1 VDSVKTTIAEN
12 RRQQSPGLILAIANA
27 AGIEVSGDRRKRP
40 IRCPLHADTQP
51 SAFLEVEKNFFY
63 CSVCTPDGGWG
74 ARRFA
79 EALGVPWAADGS
91 ASVSATRPPSP
102 VAAESRFSPAD
113 AERTWDLALGRARDD
128 HWHEADMPVYSYLGS
143 RSLVESWEVAAFG
156 IAASGTPLPAAVAG
170 WPRTGHQIVV
180 PLYDDHGQLTN
191 IQGRAIRPAAKKVLF
206 PIGSRAAGTLFAS
219 RSGLQ
224 VLRST
229 WTGERTLILGEGLT
243 DFLALSITTS
253 LPLLCAPGVGIASKA
268 IGSWVAGFT
277 VLLAL
282 DCDSAGEGAI
292 AAVSRAIYAHGGTR
306 VRRLEWAPGIKDVC
320 DLLRAHGAVRVISA
334 IEAVRHG

>member
-1 VDSVKTTIAEN
+1 MSAVTAAIHRPLAYGVILEIA
-12 RRQQSPGLILAIANA
+12 ATV
-27 AGIEVSGDRRKRP
+27 GIEVLGSGRKRP

-63 CSVCTPDGGWG
+63 CSVCTPGGGWG

-79 EALGVPWAADGS
+79 EALGLPWAAGRS
-91 ASVSATRPPSP
+91 ASVSATRLPSP
-102 VAAESRFSPAD
+102 VTAESSFSPAD
-113 AERTWDLALGRARDD
+113 AQRAWDLALARARDD
-128 HWHEADMPVYSYLGS
+128 HWQEADMPVYSYLGS
-143 RSLVESWEVAAFG
+143 RRLVESWEVAAFG
-156 IAASGTPLPAAVAG
+156 IAASGMPLPSAVAG

-191 IQGRAIRPAAKKVLF
+191 IQGRAIRPADKKVLF

-224 VLRST
+224 VLRGS
-229 WTGERTLILGEGLT
+229 WTGERALILGEGLT

-253 LPLLCAPGVGIASKA
+253 LPVLCAPGAGLASKA
-268 IGSWVAGFT
+268 IGSWVAGFS

-282 DCDSAGEGAI
+282 DCDSAGEGSI
-292 AAVSRAIYAHGGTR
+292 AAVSRAIYAHAGAH
-306 VRRLEWAPGIKDVC
+306 VRRLEWPPGTKDVC
-320 DLLRAHGAVRVISA
+320 DLLRAHGAVRVIAA